1 MEIIVKNIVYLC
13 VLTIYYLI
21 INILKIDVKLNKLG
35 LLLSTVLF
43 ECGII
48 WFGVSGGRAYLILPL
63 VGFVGCIGAID
74 GGTKLKFRSALIIT
88 IIYLLFG
95 EMANSFFLMVDGYF
109 WGNKE
114 SSIYEDCKYVQDYLF
129 VIILLLFIYFFTIK
143 KGNVNEKVGMTTKV
157 GIYGS
162 LILLEISLMANI
174 TYTGRLISAIKE
186 ENIKNVYYVVSI
198 LSFIS
203 LAIIIFVF
211 IYIINVNKKVNLSY
225 EQEKIIK
232 ETQEVFYKTLLD
244 KEEET
249 RKFRHDITGHIICM
263 RNLLQEK
270 NTHSALQYLDEMNQ
284 SINLITKYIY
294 ISGNKQVD
302 VLTNFYLGQLNENIN
317 VDIKGRL
324 SENIKI
330 SQYDLCIIY
339 SNMLK
344 NAVEEMEE
352 SKEGYVKISFTM
364 GKQYT
369 RIQVENSLNK
379 DRKELEK
386 WDKNEAKNHGY
397 GIANIKE
404 TIEKYGG
411 NVEFTKGNDVYMI
424 VVTF

>member
-95 EMANSFFLMVDGYF
+95 EIANSFFLMVDGYF
-109 WGNKE
+109 GGNKE
-114 SSIYEDCKYVQDYLF
+114 SNIYEDCKYVQDYLF

-157 GIYGS
+157 GIYSS

-174 TYTGRLISAIKE
+174 TYTRRLISAIKE

-317 VDIKGRL
+317 VDIKA
-324 SENIKI
+324 S
-330 SQYDLCIIY
+330 CI
-339 SNMLK
+339 L
-344 NAVEEMEE
+344 
-352 SKEGYVKISFTM
+352 
-364 GKQYT
+364 
-369 RIQVENSLNK
+369 
-379 DRKELEK
+379 
-386 WDKNEAKNHGY
+386 
-397 GIANIKE
+397 
-404 TIEKYGG
+404 
-411 NVEFTKGNDVYMI
+411 
-424 VVTF
+424 